1 MSVSYYCP
9 ILCGIFISDRVLDK
23 TTEQTVR
30 GCVHPLVAGANFC
43 PTCGE
48 PIFKKVQASLRHKIA
63 EEEFDEIGL
72 VVASNDLSVSPWG
85 SIDGGDTRDFEGGL
99 VIGVKVPT
107 RGNGLIE
114 FDQINPSVVEE
125 KIKEKLES
133 LNISMDIDVGL
144 YRAVTAS

>member
-9 ILCGIFISDRVLDK
+9 ILYGIFISDGVLVK
-23 TTEQTVR
+23 TNEQTVR
-30 GCVHPLVAGANFC
+30 GCVHPPVAGANFC

-48 PIFKKVQASLRHKIA
+48 PIFKKVQASLRQKIDV
-63 EEEFDEIGL
+63 EEFDEIGL
-72 VVASNDLSVSPWG
+72 VVAKNDLSVSKWG
-85 SIDGGDTRDFEGGL
+85 SIDGDTRNFESGL
-99 VIGVKVPT
+99 VIGVKVPM
-107 RGNGLIE
+107 RENGLIE

-133 LNISMDIDVGL
+133 LNISMDLDLGL